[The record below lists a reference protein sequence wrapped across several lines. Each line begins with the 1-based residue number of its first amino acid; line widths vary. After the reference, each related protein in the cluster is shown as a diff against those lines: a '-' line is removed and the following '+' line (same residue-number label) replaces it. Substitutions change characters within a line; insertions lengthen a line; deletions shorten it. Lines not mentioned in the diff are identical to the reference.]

1 KNEEDFD
8 LFIKNYALIE
18 NLLTHYEALN
28 EVIVLNMAFVLEHFD
43 EVSLWLN
50 SKEFKEKYEDINHP
64 YPPLLNPDKLND
76 ENYIL
81 NYEKIPANLAW
92 EMNLPLPRRYR
103 VAFFIFGAS
112 AHGTIWDFF
121 TKSFDLSSIF
131 VTGEWDQLYISNF
144 YSIKQKDA
152 AVFSKFFGR
161 YGIQQDY
168 KKIYLAS
175 HLPFLILVRDPI
187 SRLKTM
193 VNHGGYRDVAMIE
206 NTTFHLND
214 NIDEV
219 LDRRRFHNYSLY
231 PNTEETMP
239 YLVECVKNVN
249 FSYTSTAEICEK
261 QVYYMDANEVNPDKV
276 MESMRFY
283 AKFFDKKLDEKRLL
297 DLEGYLKEKKWGIL
311 SQTLPLTM
319 QISSNEEILN
329 VNIGL
334 KFLHKC
340 LSHQSIVK
348 EIFSKDYD
356 ILKIVDF
363 TMLNEEFLNLKK
375 DEKLFQKVKTYL
387 NDFVLCLGNKYRA
400 YEKYF
405 QKETDILTYFKTHRQ
420 EALIFK
426 KVFDKEF
433 AHIKANRPDIV
444 DSWKYYKE
452 FEKICENL

>member
-1 KNEEDFD
+1 YK
-8 LFIKNYALIE
+8 
-18 NLLTHYEALN
+18 
-28 EVIVLNMAFVLEHFD
+28 
-43 EVSLWLN
+43 
-50 SKEFKEKYEDINHP
+50 
-64 YPPLLNPDKLND
+64 
-76 ENYIL
+76 
-81 NYEKIPANLAW
+81 
-92 EMNLPLPRRYR
+92 

-144 YSIKQKDA
+144 YSTKQKDA

-297 DLEGYLKEKKWGIL
+297 DLEDYLKEKKWGIL

-319 QISSNEEILN
+319 QILSNEEILN

-340 LSHQSIVK
+340 HSHQSIVK
-348 EIFSKDYD
+348 EIFSKDYE

-387 NDFVLCLGNKYRA
+387 NDFVFCLGNKYRA

-433 AHIKANRPDIV
+433 THIKANRPDIV

-452 FEKICENL
+452 FEKICEELE

>member
-1 KNEEDFD
+1 YIPLKI
-8 LFIKNYALIE
+8 LLLQ
-18 NLLTHYEALN
+18 NLS
-28 EVIVLNMAFVLEHFD
+28 FVSQHFD
-43 EVSLWLN
+43 EVNLWLN
-50 SKEFKEKYEDINHP
+50 SKEFKDKYERENHP
-64 YPPLLNPDKLND
+64 YPPLLDPDKLND

-81 NYEKIPANLAW
+81 NYEKIPAEKAW
-92 EMNLPLPRRYR
+92 EMNLPLPRVYKA
-103 VAFFIFGAS
+103 VFFIFGAS

-161 YGIQQDY
+161 YDIQQDY

-239 YLVECVKNVN
+239 YLIECAKNVN

-261 QVYYMDANEVNPDKV
+261 QVYYMDANEVNSDKV

-283 AKFFDKKLDEKRLL
+283 AKFFDKDLDEERLES
-297 DLEGYLKEKKWGIL
+297 LEGYLKEKKFNLLTYII
-311 SQTLPLTM
+311 PLTM
-319 QISSNEEILN
+319 QISLNEEFLN
-329 VNIGL
+329 INIGL

-340 LSHQSIVK
+340 PSRQSIAK
-348 EIFSKDYD
+348 EIFSKDYE

-363 TMLNEEFLNLKK
+363 TMSNEEFLKLKK
-375 DEKLFQKVKTYL
+375 DEKLFRKAKSYL
-387 NDFVLCLGNKYRA
+387 NDFILCLSDKYKA
-400 YEKYF
+400 YEKHF

-433 AHIKANRPDIV
+433 THIKANRPDIV
-444 DSWKYYKE
+444 ASWKYYGE
-452 FEKICENL
+452 FERMCERGS